1 MDIKRKFVLQL
12 GLFVHPKNEKLN
24 IRTSS
29 DRTAE
34 MFLKYGIDTVTVSY
48 LKNKFLR
55 LYDTVYTTINK
66 RNHYDIAVVP
76 LFGTWP
82 SFIWQTMI
90 VRLLKLFKKKV
101 ILRILGGSIPE
112 RTDKGAQRFIRSMK
126 RADVLIAPSA
136 YMSQYFKKKGFN
148 IQVLENPID
157 LSQYKFHQK
166 KIIRPRILWM
176 RAFTEIYNP
185 AMAIRVAKRLSQK
198 YNDFEMVMAG
208 KDGPLT
214 IPIKKMAEESGL
226 HDKIV
231 FPGYINM
238 QEKLVFANDYDIY
251 ICTNKID
258 NAPVS
263 LIEFM
268 SLGLPVVS
276 VNVGG
281 IPYLIKDEQNGLLV
295 NNDDDEAMFLQICR
309 LIEDPSLATSICCNA
324 YEYAQQYDE
333 KNVIGKWT
341 VLIKEMEKYL

>member
-1 MDIKRKFVLQL
+1 MGIKRKFVLQL

-48 LKNKFLR
+48 LQNKILR
-55 LYDTVYTTINK
+55 LLDTLYTTINK
-66 RNHYDIAVVP
+66 RNQYNIAVVP

-82 SFIWQTMI
+82 SFLWQTII

-136 YMSQYFKKKGFN
+136 YMSQYFENKGFN
-148 IQVLENPID
+148 ILVIENPID
-157 LSQYKFHQK
+157 LSHYTFHQK
-166 KIIRPRILWM
+166 KIIRPRIIWM
-176 RAFTEIYNP
+176 RAFTETYNP

-208 KDGPLT
+208 KDGSLT
-214 IPIKKMAEESGL
+214 TPIKKMAEENELSN
-226 HDKIV
+226 KIV

-238 QEKLVFANDYDIY
+238 QEKLAFANNYDIY

-281 IPYLIKDEQNGLLV
+281 IPYLINDEQNGLLV
-295 NNDDDEAMFLQICR
+295 NDDDDEAMFLQICR
-309 LIEDPSLATSICCNA
+309 LIENPSLAMSICCNA
-324 YEYAQQYDE
+324 YKYAQQYDE
-333 KNVIGKWT
+333 KNVIGKW
-341 VLIKEMEKYL
+341 KELLYELQSQ

>member
-1 MDIKRKFVLQL
+1 MSIKRKFVLQL
-12 GLFVHPKNEKLN
+12 GLFVHPENEKLN

-48 LKNKFLR
+48 LPNKILR
-55 LYDTVYTTINK
+55 LFDTIHTVINK
-66 RNHYDIAVVP
+66 RNQYDIAVVP

-82 SFIWQTMI
+82 SFLWQIII
-90 VRLLKLFKKKV
+90 VRLLKLFEKKV

-126 RADVLIAPSA
+126 RADILIAPSA
-136 YMSQYFKKKGFN
+136 YMSQYFENKGFN
-148 IQVLENPID
+148 ILVIENPID
-157 LSQYKFHQK
+157 LSQYKFHSK
-166 KIIRPRILWM
+166 EIIRPRIIWM

-185 AMAIRVAKRLSQK
+185 KMAIRVAKRLANRFDNFQ
-198 YNDFEMVMAG
+198 MVMAG

-214 IPIKKMAEESGL
+214 TPIKKMAEENGL
-226 HDKIV
+226 SDKII

-238 QEKLVFANDYDIY
+238 QEKLAFANDYDIY

-268 SLGLPVVS
+268 ALGLPVVS

-281 IPYLIKDEQNGLLV
+281 IPYLIKEEQNGLLV
-295 NNDDDEAMFLQICR
+295 KDDDDEAMFLEICR
-309 LIEDPSLATSICCNA
+309 LIENPSFATSICCNA
-324 YEYAQQYDE
+324 YKYARQYDE
-333 KNVIGKWT
+333 KNVIYKWKM
-341 VLIKEMEKYL
+341 LIKEMETCL